1 MARAPSADETP
12 SAAPSEA
19 SAPRGKTAKPK
30 AATSASEP
38 KASKAPARAAKV
50 AAKAGP
56 AKKAAPKKAAK
67 KAATRK
73 AAAKKTA
80 AKAAAKAE
88 KPAKTAKA
96 APAKAAKAAP
106 AKTAKAAPAKTAKAA
121 PAKTA
126 KASKAAK
133 PSKPSKPGRT
143 IRAGEEDP
151 EEADD
156 EPMVGGKGKGKQL
169 VIVESPAKAKTIN
182 KYLGS
187 GFVVQASVGHIR
199 DLPTR
204 SSKGDKQPVP
214 GVDIEHGF
222 KPTYEVLASKSKTV
236 ADLKKAARG
245 ASDVWF
251 ATDLDREGEA
261 IAWHLAE
268 VLGIK
273 PKQAKRVVF
282 NAITQQAVHKA
293 FANPRP
299 INEDKVNAQQARRI
313 LDRIVGYQA
322 SPLLWKKVSRGLSA
336 GRVQSVAVRIIVER
350 EREIAAFVPDERWEL
365 GARLT
370 LDPAAGPPLAA
381 AWAQFIAKLDDKNKG
396 PTIKLQNAWLA
407 EHQALEAELVE
418 LGGQKWALGCT
429 ATEPRDLSA
438 EISRAAVA
446 AGLVD
451 VQVTARDNPEGK
463 GPAKVLRAVTG
474 TVDPKVRYRVR
485 NIETRRTSSRPPGP
499 FITSSLQIAAANQL
513 GFATQRTM
521 RTAQSLYEGV
531 AVPGEGQVG
540 LITYMRTDSTNLSP
554 EAITQIR
561 GYIEAQHGG
570 AYLPEKPNIYS
581 SSNKDAQEAHEA
593 IRPTDVAR
601 TPEALR
607 EALSEDQFKL
617 YNLIWQ
623 RTMGCQMTPAQWDA
637 TSVNFERDDQKT
649 GAVLRATGR
658 TLAFDGFLRAMGVT
672 ATDEQTLPSLAE
684 GQQLGAFAIE
694 PVQRFGSP
702 PPRYSEASLVKTME
716 SEGIGRPSTYASI
729 ISVIQERKYVEQLDR
744 RFYATDLGEVVTD
757 KLIEAFRELMD
768 VGYTRS
774 MESELDQ
781 IEDNGANWQAMLAK
795 FYKGFSLSLATA
807 SDTMTHAKAEV
818 QPSIYKCPKCGAQTA
833 YRFGKNGRFLSCTRY
848 PDCDYAAPITRDGR
862 PMLPERVDVICPE
875 DGSDMEMRS
884 SRFGPFLVS
893 VSYPAV
899 KLTINLDKKE
909 AIKYP
914 TPPALEVDVE
924 CPKCGAKLN
933 LRSGRRGP
941 WLGCSKFPKC
951 RGRLAWTALDEA
963 TQAELTKELEAHDKA
978 HPKVVLKRHDGSVI
992 PEGTPISTLLIPGGI
1007 AELEIHPDALLR
1019 TADGGLVGPRTLPP
1033 APAPEKPE
1041 KAPRPASN

>member
-1 MARAPSADETP
+1 MARAPSADESPTASP
-12 SAAPSEA
+12 KSASTGRAA
-19 SAPRGKTAKPK
+19 AKPK
-30 AATSASEP
+30 ATSA
-38 KASKAPARAAKV
+38 PATKPAKPAKPGAAKV
-50 AAKAGP
+50 AAKPTAKATAAKKEAKPAKPGPAAKKTAAKPEAKAAAKPP
-56 AKKAAPKKAAK
+56 AKKTAAK
-67 KAATRK
+67 KTAAKKTAKK

-80 AKAAAKAE
+80 TKKA
-88 KPAKTAKA
+88 PAKTAA
-96 APAKAAKAAP
+96 APATAKAAKAAKP
-106 AKTAKAAPAKTAKAA
+106 KKMGRTLASVAAVGTDDEGDDEAPA
-121 PAKTA
+121 
-126 KASKAAK
+126 
-133 PSKPSKPGRT
+133 R
-143 IRAGEEDP
+143 
-151 EEADD
+151 
-156 EPMVGGKGKGKQL
+156 GKGRQL

-182 KYLGS
+182 KYLGP

-199 DLPTR
+199 DLPTK
-204 SSKGDKQPVP
+204 SAKGDKQPVP
-214 GVDIEHGF
+214 GVDLEHGF
-222 KPTYEVLASKSKTV
+222 KPTYEILASKSKTV

-273 PKQAKRVVF
+273 PAQAKRVVF

-299 INEDKVNAQQARRI
+299 IDVDKVNAQQARRI

-336 GRVQSVAVRIIVER
+336 GRVQSVAVRLIVER
-350 EREIAAFVPDERWEL
+350 EREIAAFVPDERWEVT
-365 GARLT
+365 GRLS
-370 LDPAAGPPLAA
+370 LDPAAGAA
-381 AWAQFIAKLDDKNKG
+381 LGTAWAQFLARVDEKGKG

-407 EHQALEAELVE
+407 DHQALEAELVE
-418 LGGQKWALGCT
+418 LGGQKWSLGCIST
-429 ATEPRDLSA
+429 DPKDLSA
-438 EISRAAVA
+438 EISRVA
-446 AGLVD
+446 AATGLLD
-451 VQVTARDNPEGK
+451 VTVTSRDNADGK
-463 GPAKVLRAVTG
+463 GPAKTLRAVTG

-485 NIETRRTSSRPPGP
+485 SMETKRTSSRAPGP
-499 FITSSLQIAAANQL
+499 FITSSLQIAAANTL
-513 GFATQRTM
+513 GFTTQRTM

-531 AVPGEGQVG
+531 NVPEEGQVG

-554 EAITQIR
+554 EALEQIR
-561 GYIEAQHGG
+561 GYVERTYG
-570 AYLPEKPNIYS
+570 ASYLPEKPNVFS
-581 SSNKDAQEAHEA
+581 SANKDAQEAHEA

-601 TPEALR
+601 RPEALR

-617 YNLIWQ
+617 YNLIWE
-623 RTMGCQMTPAQWDA
+623 RTMACQMTPAQWDA
-637 TSVNFERDDQKT
+637 TGVMFEREDQST
-649 GAVLRATGR
+649 GAVLRASGR
-658 TLAFDGFLRAMGVT
+658 TLVFDGFLKVLGVT
-672 ATDEQTLPSLAE
+672 ATDEQTLPGLLE
-684 GQQLGAFAIE
+684 GQKLGAFAIDAT
-694 PVQRFGSP
+694 QRFSAP
-702 PPRYSEASLVKTME
+702 PPRYTEASLVKTLE

-729 ISVIQERKYVEQLDR
+729 IGVIQERKYVEQLDR

-757 KLIEAFRELMD
+757 KLIEAFGELMD

-774 MESELDQ
+774 MESELDE
-781 IEDNGANWQAMLAK
+781 IEENGTGWQAMLGK
-795 FYKGFSLSLATA
+795 FYKGFSSALAIA
-807 SDTMTHAKAEV
+807 NDTMTHAKAEV
-818 QPSIYKCPKCGAQTA
+818 QPSIYKCPKCGAQTS

-848 PDCDYAAPITRDGR
+848 PECDYAAPITRDGR

-893 VSYPAV
+893 VNYPKV
-899 KLTINLDKKE
+899 KVTINLDKRA

-963 TQAELTKELEAHDKA
+963 KQTELTALLEEHEKL
-978 HPKVVLKRHDGSVI
+978 HPKTVLRRHDGSVI
-992 PEGTPISTLLIPGGI
+992 PEGTPIATLLIPGGI
-1007 AELEIHPDALLR
+1007 AELEIHPEAF
-1019 TADGGLVGPRTLPP
+1019 AAIKGLPAPPPIAALPP
-1033 APAPEKPE
+1033 VAAPVAAPVVG
-1041 KAPRPASN
+1041 PASN

>member
-1 MARAPSADETP
+1 MARAPSADDTP
-12 SAAPSEA
+12 SAPSKA
-19 SAPRGKTAKPK
+19 TATRRTAAKPK
-30 AATSASEP
+30 ATSAP
-38 KASKAPARAAKV
+38 ASKTATKATKATKAPT
-50 AAKAGP
+50 P
-56 AKKAAPKKAAK
+56 AAPKPAKPAASK
-67 KAATRK
+67 KTASKKTATK
-73 AAAKKTA
+73 KTATKKTAVKKTA
-80 AKAAAKAE
+80 AKKEAKAPAAKTP
-88 KPAKTAKA
+88 KVTKTARPA
-96 APAKAAKAAP
+96 ATGADEAE
-106 AKTAKAAPAKTAKAA
+106 T
-121 PAKTA
+121 
-126 KASKAAK
+126 
-133 PSKPSKPGRT
+133 
-143 IRAGEEDP
+143 
-151 EEADD
+151 ADD
-156 EPMVGGKGKGKQL
+156 EPVATRGKGKQL

-199 DLPTR
+199 DLPTK
-204 SSKGDKQPVP
+204 SAKGDKQPVP
-214 GVDIEHGF
+214 GVDLEHGF

-236 ADLKKAARG
+236 ADLKKAAKG

-273 PKQAKRVVF
+273 PSQAKRVVF
-282 NAITQQAVHKA
+282 NAITQQAVQKA

-299 INEDKVNAQQARRI
+299 IDEDKVNAQQARRI

-336 GRVQSVAVRIIVER
+336 GRVQSVAVRLIVER
-350 EREIAAFVPDERWEL
+350 EREIAAFVPDERWDL
-365 GARLT
+365 TARLS
-370 LDPAAGPPLAA
+370 LDPAVGPQLAA
-381 AWAQFIAKLDDKNKG
+381 AWSQFLARLDDKNRG
-396 PTIKLQNAWLA
+396 PTLKLQNTWLA
-407 EHQALEAELVE
+407 EHQAIEAELIE
-418 LGGQKWALGCT
+418 LAGQKWSIGCP
-429 ATEPRDLSA
+429 AAEPRDLSP
-438 EISRAAVA
+438 EISRAAA
-446 AGLVD
+446 ACGLVD
-451 VQVTARDNPEGK
+451 IQVTTRDNPDGK
-463 GPAKVLRAVTG
+463 GPARTLRTITG
-474 TVDPKVRYRVR
+474 TVDPAVRYRVR
-485 NIETRRTSSRPPGP
+485 GIETKRTSSRPPGP

-531 AVPGEGQVG
+531 NVPGEGQVG

-554 EAITQIR
+554 EAIDQIR
-561 GYIEAQHGG
+561 GYIGKQLG
-570 AYLPEKPNIYS
+570 ASYLPEKPNIYS

-601 TPEALR
+601 RPEALR
-607 EALSEDQFKL
+607 EALTEDQFKL

-623 RTMGCQMTPAQWDA
+623 RTMACQMTPAQWDA
-637 TSVNFERDDQKT
+637 TSVTFERDDQKT
-649 GAVLRATGR
+649 GAVLRASGR
-658 TLAFDGFLRAMGVT
+658 MLAFDGFLRVLGVT
-672 ATDEQTLPSLAE
+672 ATDEQTLPGLQE
-684 GQQLGAFAIE
+684 NQKLGAFAIE
-694 PVQRFGSP
+694 PVQRFGAP
-702 PPRYSEASLVKTME
+702 PPRYSEASLVKTLE

-781 IEDNGANWQAMLAK
+781 IEDNGADWQAMLGK
-795 FYKGFSLSLATA
+795 FYKGFSRSLATA

-848 PDCDYAAPITRDGR
+848 PECDYAAPITRDGR

-893 VSYPAV
+893 VNYPAV
-899 KLTINLDKKE
+899 KLTINLDKRE

-924 CPKCGAKLN
+924 CPKCGAPLN

-951 RGRLAWTALDEA
+951 RGRLAWTSLEE
-963 TQAELTKELEAHDKA
+963 TKQAELIKELAAHERA
-978 HPKVVLKRHDGSVI
+978 HPKVVLSRHDGSVI

-1007 AELEIHPDALLR
+1007 AELEIHPLALKQIESGV
-1019 TADGGLVGPRTLPP
+1019 AAPARTLPP
-1033 APAPEKPE
+1033 APVAEKPAAAD
-1041 KAPRPASN
+1041 KTPRPASN